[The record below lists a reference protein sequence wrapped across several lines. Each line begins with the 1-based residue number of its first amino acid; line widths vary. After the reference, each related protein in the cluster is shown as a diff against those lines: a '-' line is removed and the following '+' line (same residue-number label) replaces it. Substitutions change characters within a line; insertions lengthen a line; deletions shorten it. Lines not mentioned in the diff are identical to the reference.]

1 MGMILVKPRAAVVEI
16 DTSGCTA
23 ADAAD
28 KDKTVMQLIGRED
41 IAIVDVTGH
50 ATPCSNLDKVLCHAD
65 RFSYNVSLCP
75 STSSAK
81 DDLTH
86 LLQFRTA
93 FMAHAI
99 RTKTRYF

>member
-1 MGMILVKPRAAVVEI
+1 MGMILVKPRAAIVEI

-28 KDKTVMQLIGRED
+28 KDKTVMELIGRED

-50 ATPCSNLDKVLCHAD
+50 ATLCSNLDKVLFHAD
-65 RFSYNVSLCP
+65 RLCP

-86 LLQFRTA
+86 LLQFLTA

-99 RTKTRYF
+99 KTKTRYF